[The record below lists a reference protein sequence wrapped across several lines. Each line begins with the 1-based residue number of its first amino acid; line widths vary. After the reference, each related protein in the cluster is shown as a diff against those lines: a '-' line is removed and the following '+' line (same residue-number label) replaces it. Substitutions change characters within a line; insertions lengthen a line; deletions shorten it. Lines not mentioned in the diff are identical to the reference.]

1 MAVNEFLAG
10 LDKDMVV
17 EGGVSAIFPFGVFV
31 ALDGAPGPVVALVR
45 IPQISWERI
54 EHPVDVLAV
63 GDRVRALVLHVDLE
77 REQVS
82 LSIRALL
89 PEPPPRERTESEVLL
104 EEQLEALRR
113 KLLES

>member
-1 MAVNEFLAG
+1 MSEFLAG
-10 LDKDMVV
+10 LDRNMVV
-17 EGGVSAIFPFGVFV
+17 EGDVSAILPFGVFV
-31 ALDGAPGPVVALVR
+31 ALDGAPGPVAALVR

-54 EHPVDVLAV
+54 DHPGDVLAV

-89 PEPPPRERTESEVLL
+89 PEPPPREKTGSEVLL
-104 EEQLEALRR
+104 EMQVEALRR